1 MIVKESFAFYNLIFA
16 LSIWAPFPALPLVN
30 KLRFGLEFVT
40 LRLLPI
46 YWPRS
51 TSPSPFSETRL

>member
-30 KLRFGLEFVT
+30 KLRFGLDFVT

-46 YWPRS
+46 Y
-51 TSPSPFSETRL
+51 